1 VFVRKSVHD
10 VEKELSELHKKVE
23 KLEKELI
30 RLEQLERMQA
40 QHEIILAKKIADIN
54 RVEAELEKRVD
65 KDDLIEVHNQLKK
78 IEEHEDILAENAK
91 FMREIINELG
101 KIKQTHRLTKDQF
114 LEKGH
119 FSKEEL
125 QEKLFAI
132 NDAMTDLNHIR
143 ATHKKKAGKDELES
157 IKKELHDRMGQIE
170 YQNKLLLSYLKKVD
184 ELLQQKL

>member
-10 VEKELSELHKKVE
+10 VEKELSDLNKRID
-23 KLEKELI
+23 KLEKELV

-54 RVEAELEKRVD
+54 RVEAELEKRVHR
-65 KDDLIEVHNQLKK
+65 DDLDEIKKELKK
-78 IEEHEDILAENAK
+78 IDEHEAVLVENSK

-101 KIKQTHRLTKDQF
+101 KIKQAHRITKEQF

-119 FSKEEL
+119 YSKEDVE
-125 QEKLFAI
+125 EKLFAI
-132 NDAMTDLNHIR
+132 NDAMTDLEHIR
-143 ATHKKKAGKDELES
+143 KSHRKKAEKEDLETVR
-157 IKKELHDRMGQIE
+157 KEFHERMEQIE

-184 ELLQQKL
+184 ELLHEKL